1 MNANGLFLL
10 LATPKSNSCGANIRN
25 NPGKPP
31 RNNKVQNKEY
41 SFTTCR
47 VRGQVLLD
55 PATMPNFDDYLQ
67 TESERQA

>member
-10 LATPKSNSCGANIRN
+10 LATPKSNSCGANKRN
-25 NPGKPP
+25 NPGKTP